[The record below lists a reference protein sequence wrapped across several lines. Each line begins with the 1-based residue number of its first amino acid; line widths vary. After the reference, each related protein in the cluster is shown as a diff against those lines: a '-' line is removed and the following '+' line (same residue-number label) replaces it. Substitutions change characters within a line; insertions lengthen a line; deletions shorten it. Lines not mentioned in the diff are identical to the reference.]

1 LNAFNAK
8 GERGRRNI
16 KREWNEE
23 ETEIKGK
30 RT

>member
-1 LNAFNAK
+1 MPLMQK
-8 GERGRRNI
+8 ERGRRNI

>member
-1 LNAFNAK
+1 MPLMQK
-8 GERGRRNI
+8 ERGRRNI
-16 KREWNEE
+16 KREGNEE